1 TRQEFESGGDDVM
14 RYQLIALLVGLIGT
28 ALLASPARG
37 QGHGG
42 RGFAPAGRAGVTI
55 SRGRVVG
62 RHFVRMH
69 HGRRAFAGSRFA
81 PNYYPYYDSDDYPFY
96 DSQAEV
102 GEALRPPFR
111 SPSAAPAPQ
120 PIPPKTPEPLV
131 PHLTGD

>member
-1 TRQEFESGGDDVM
+1 M

-28 ALLASPARG
+28 ALLASPAQG

-42 RGFAPAGRAGVTI
+42 RGFAPAGRAGATI

-81 PNYYPYYDSDDYPFY
+81 PNYYPYYDSDYYPFY
-96 DSQAEV
+96 DSQDEV
-102 GEALRPPFR
+102 GEAP
-111 SPSAAPAPQ
+111 PQ
-120 PIPPKTPEPLV
+120 PLSAHAASTAPTAIPTH
-131 PHLTGD
+131 PHDYVVM